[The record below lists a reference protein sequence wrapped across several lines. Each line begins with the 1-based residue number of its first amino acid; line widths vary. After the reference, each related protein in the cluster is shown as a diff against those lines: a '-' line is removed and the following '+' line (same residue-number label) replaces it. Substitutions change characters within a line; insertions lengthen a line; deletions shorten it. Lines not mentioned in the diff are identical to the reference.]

1 MGVDALE
8 ALGYAIGAA
17 ETCGELLG
25 ILVMG
30 MSRSHTCGFIL
41 MMDVLG
47 EMVGELT
54 LLDDGVQVRELFQFG
69 D

>member
-8 ALGYAIGAA
+8 ALGYAVGAA

-30 MSRSHTCGFIL
+30 MSRSYRCGSIL
-41 MMDVLG
+41 TMDVLG

-54 LLDDGVQVRELFQFG
+54 LLDDGVQVGEFFQLG